1 MKASSLDILGKA
13 TLPHAQAHAIL
24 KVMEIELASAQETLA
39 TKVDLL
45 TTEAK
50 LRAEIA
56 ALRAEMLGKFSETHR
71 WILTCILGQTAV
83 LAGVGYFFLAHFGR

>member
-1 MKASSLDILGKA
+1 MKISSLEILENVS
-13 TLPHAQAHAIL
+13 LPHAQAHAIL
-24 KVMEIELASAQETLA
+24 KVMEVELASAQETLA

-45 TTEAK
+45 TLKIE

-83 LAGVGYFFLAHFGR
+83 LAGLGYFFLAHFGR